1 MLHYWAGPRSSG
13 DLSSV
18 NCQAAK
24 VVTHLEDR
32 PSLPESAVGLVCPGL
47 RDPGARVLKRIL
59 DVIVAAILLILSL
72 PLAAA
77 IALAIVL
84 EKRGP
89 VFFAHTRIGKGKRR
103 FRLWKFRSMVVDAD
117 AMLARH
123 LKAHPDDLAEW
134 REMHK
139 LKDDPRVTRVG
150 RLLRRSRLDELPQ
163 LIGVLRGEMSMVGP
177 RPIVEEEISK
187 YGPVFPLYVQVL
199 PGLTGLW
206 QISGHTHTSY
216 RERTEL
222 DMKYMRERTIWMDL
236 LILLKTVRV
245 VIFGRGAY

>member
-1 MLHYWAGPRSSG
+1 M
-13 DLSSV
+13 

-59 DVIVAAILLILSL
+59 DVIVAALLLILAL
-72 PLAAA
+72 PLAIA

-84 EKRGP
+84 ENRGP

-117 AMLARH
+117 WMLARY
-123 LKAHPDDLAEW
+123 LEAHPERLAEW

-150 RLLRRSRLDELPQ
+150 RWLRRSRLDELPQ
-163 LIGVLRGEMSMVGP
+163 LINVLRGEMSMVGP
-177 RPIVEEEISK
+177 RPIVEEEIPK

-199 PGLTGLW
+199 PGVTGLW
-206 QISGHTHTSY
+206 QVSVRTHTSY
-216 RERTEL
+216 RQRTDL
-222 DMKYMRERTIWMDL
+222 DMKYMRERTLWMDL
-236 LILLKTVRV
+236 LVLLKTVRV

>member
-1 MLHYWAGPRSSG
+1 MLHYWAGPQSSG
-13 DLSSV
+13 NKSSV
-18 NCQAAK
+18 NYRAAK

-32 PSLPESAVGLVCPGL
+32 PSLPDSAVGLVCPGL
-47 RDPGARVLKRIL
+47 RDPGARLLKRIL
-59 DVIVAAILLILSL
+59 DVIVAALLLILAL
-72 PLAAA
+72 PLGAA
-77 IALAIVL
+77 IALAILV
-84 EKRGP
+84 ENRGP

-117 AMLARH
+117 AMLKRH
-123 LKAHPDDLAEW
+123 LRAHPDDLAEW

-139 LKDDPRVTRVG
+139 LQNDPRVTRVG
-150 RLLRRSRLDELPQ
+150 RWLRRSRLDELPQ
-163 LIGVLRGEMSMVGP
+163 LISVLRGEMSMVGP
-177 RPIVEEEISK
+177 RPIVEEEIAK

-206 QISGHTHTSY
+206 QISPHTHTSY

-222 DMKYMRERTIWMDL
+222 DMKYMRERTLWMDL
-236 LILLKTVRV
+236 LVLLKTVRV

>member
-1 MLHYWAGPRSSG
+1 M
-13 DLSSV
+13 
-18 NCQAAK
+18 
-24 VVTHLEDR
+24 
-32 PSLPESAVGLVCPGL
+32 PESAVELVCPGL
-47 RDPGARVLKRIL
+47 RDPGARLLKRIL
-59 DVIVAAILLILSL
+59 DIIVAAILLILAL

-77 IALAIVL
+77 ISLAIVL
-84 EKRGP
+84 ENRGP
-89 VFFAHTRIGKGKRR
+89 VLFAHTRIGKGRRR

-123 LKAHPDDLAEW
+123 LEAHPDDLAEW

-139 LKDDPRVTRVG
+139 LKNDPRVTRVG

-187 YGPVFPLYVQVL
+187 YGPVFLLYVQVL

-206 QISGHTHTSY
+206 QISPHTHTSY
-216 RERTEL
+216 RQRTEL

-236 LILLKTVRV
+236 RVLWKTVGV

>member
-1 MLHYWAGPRSSG
+1 
-13 DLSSV
+13 V

-32 PSLPESAVGLVCPGL
+32 PPLPESGVELVCPGL
-47 RDPGARVLKRIL
+47 RGPGARVLKRIL
-59 DVIVAAILLILSL
+59 DVSVAALLLFLAL
-72 PLAAA
+72 PLAGA

-89 VFFAHTRIGKGKRR
+89 VFFAHTRIGKGRRR

-117 AMLARH
+117 AMLTRH
-123 LKAHPDDLAEW
+123 LVAHPDDLAEW

-163 LIGVLRGEMSMVGP
+163 LISVLRGDMSMVGP

-187 YGPVFPLYVQVL
+187 YGPSFSLYVQVL

-206 QISGHTHTSY
+206 QISGRAHTSY

-222 DMKYMRERTIWMDL
+222 DMKYMRERTIRMDL
-236 LILLKTVRV
+236 LVLLKTVPV

>member
-1 MLHYWAGPRSSG
+1 MNY
-13 DLSSV
+13 
-18 NCQAAK
+18 QAAK
-24 VVTHLEDR
+24 VVTQLEDR

-47 RDPGARVLKRIL
+47 RDPGARLLKRSL
-59 DVIVAAILLILSL
+59 DVVLAALLLILSL

-84 EKRGP
+84 ENRGP
-89 VFFAHTRIGKGKRR
+89 VFFSHTRIGKGERR

-117 AMLARH
+117 WMLARH
-123 LKAHPDDLAEW
+123 LAAHPDHLAEW

-163 LIGVLRGEMSMVGP
+163 LINVLRGEMSMVGP
-177 RPIVEEEISK
+177 RPIVEEEIPK
-187 YGPVFPLYVQVL
+187 YGAAFPLYVQVL

-206 QISGHTHTSY
+206 QVSVHTHTSY

-222 DMKYMRERTIWMDL
+222 DLKYMRERTIRMDL
-236 LILLKTVRV
+236 LVLLKTVRV

>member
-59 DVIVAAILLILSL
+59 DVVVAAILLILSL

-89 VFFAHTRIGKGKRR
+89 VFFAHTRIGKGRRR

-117 AMLARH
+117 AMLTRH
-123 LKAHPDDLAEW
+123 LVAHPDDLAEW

-163 LIGVLRGEMSMVGP
+163 LISVLRGDMSMVGP

-206 QISGHTHTSY
+206 QISGRAHTSY

-236 LILLKTVRV
+236 LVLLKTVRV

>member
-1 MLHYWAGPRSSG
+1 MA
-13 DLSSV
+13 
-18 NCQAAK
+18 
-24 VVTHLEDR
+24 
-32 PSLPESAVGLVCPGL
+32 LVCPGL
-47 RDPGARVLKRIL
+47 RDPGARLLKRIL
-59 DVIVAAILLILSL
+59 DVILAALLLILSL
-72 PLAAA
+72 PLAGA

-117 AMLARH
+117 GMLARY
-123 LKAHPDDLAEW
+123 LEAHPDRLAEW
-134 REMHK
+134 SETHK

-150 RLLRRSRLDELPQ
+150 RLLRRCRLDELPQ
-163 LIGVLRGEMSMVGP
+163 LISVLRGEMSMVGP
-177 RPIVEEEISK
+177 RPIVEEEIPK
-187 YGPVFPLYVQVL
+187 YGPAFSLYVQVL

-206 QISGHTHTSY
+206 QVSPHTHTSY

-222 DMKYMRERTIWMDL
+222 DMQYMRNRTLWMDL

-245 VIFGRGAY
+245 VIFGSGA

>member
-1 MLHYWAGPRSSG
+1 
-13 DLSSV
+13 V

-32 PSLPESAVGLVCPGL
+32 PPLPESGVELVCPGL
-47 RDPGARVLKRIL
+47 HDPGARVLKRIL
-59 DVIVAAILLILSL
+59 DVMVAALLLILAL

-117 AMLARH
+117 WLLARH
-123 LKAHPDDLAEW
+123 LETHPDDLAEW

-163 LIGVLRGEMSMVGP
+163 LISVLRGDMSMVGP

-187 YGPVFPLYVQVL
+187 YGSVFSLYVQVL

-206 QISGHTHTSY
+206 QISGRAHTSY

-222 DMKYMRERTIWMDL
+222 DTKYMRERTIRMDL
-236 LILLKTVRV
+236 LVLLKTVPV

>member
-1 MLHYWAGPRSSG
+1 M
-13 DLSSV
+13 
-18 NCQAAK
+18 
-24 VVTHLEDR
+24 
-32 PSLPESAVGLVCPGL
+32 
-47 RDPGARVLKRIL
+47 LKRIL
-59 DVIVAAILLILSL
+59 DVSVAALLLILAL
-72 PLAAA
+72 PLAGA

-89 VFFAHTRIGKGKRR
+89 VFFAHTRIGKGRRR

-117 AMLARH
+117 AMLTRH
-123 LKAHPDDLAEW
+123 LVAHPDDLAGR

-163 LIGVLRGEMSMVGP
+163 LISVLRGDMSMVGP

-187 YGPVFPLYVQVL
+187 YGPSFSLYVQVL

-206 QISGHTHTSY
+206 QISGRAHTSY

-222 DMKYMRERTIWMDL
+222 DMKYMRERTIRMDL
-236 LILLKTVRV
+236 LVLLKTVPV

>member
-1 MLHYWAGPRSSG
+1 MF
-13 DLSSV
+13 SV
-18 NCQAAK
+18 NCPAAK
-24 VVTHLEDR
+24 IVNHLEDR
-32 PSLPESAVGLVCPGL
+32 PSLSESAVGLVCPGL
-47 RDPGARVLKRIL
+47 RDPGAQLIKRIL
-59 DVIVAAILLILSL
+59 DVVVAAFLLILAL
-72 PLAAA
+72 PLAVA

-89 VFFAHTRIGKGKRR
+89 VFFAHTRIGKHERR

-123 LKAHPDDLAEW
+123 LKAHPDNLAEW

-163 LIGVLRGEMSMVGP
+163 LVNVLRGEMSMVGP
-177 RPIVEEEISK
+177 RPIVQEEIAK
-187 YGPVFPLYVQVL
+187 YGPVFALYVQVL

-206 QISGHTHTSY
+206 QVSGRTHTSY
-216 RERTEL
+216 RDRTEL
-222 DMKYMRERTIWMDL
+222 DMKYMRHRTVWMDL

-245 VIFGRGAY
+245 VLFGRGAY

>member
-1 MLHYWAGPRSSG
+1 
-13 DLSSV
+13 V
-18 NCQAAK
+18 NYQAAK
-24 VVTHLEDR
+24 VVTHLEER
-32 PSLPESAVGLVCPGL
+32 PSLPESAARLVCPGL
-47 RDPGARVLKRIL
+47 RDPGARLLKRIL
-59 DVIVAAILLILSL
+59 DVSVAALLLVLAL
-72 PLAAA
+72 PLAAV
-77 IALAIVL
+77 IALATVL

-89 VFFAHTRIGKGKRR
+89 VFFAHTRIGKGRRR

-123 LKAHPDDLAEW
+123 LVAHPDDLAEW

-163 LIGVLRGEMSMVGP
+163 LINVLRGEMSMVGP
-177 RPIVEEEISK
+177 RPIVEEEIPK
-187 YGPVFPLYVQVL
+187 YGPVFLLYVQVL

-206 QISGHTHTSY
+206 QVSVHTHNSY

-222 DMKYMRERTIWMDL
+222 DMKYMRNQTIRMDL
-236 LILLKTVRV
+236 LVLLKTVRV